1 MPREFA
7 RTRIAWSEL
16 AMATLIGPAVSLS
29 EPFEDGI
36 ALLRVA
42 ELQGLEGVAPGS
54 PYRSGECRGWRKVK
68 TVTWREANQERWR
81 LFEPSR

>member
-1 MPREFA
+1 VPREFA

-42 ELQGLEGVAPGS
+42 ELRGLEGVAPGCDVQVGRMS
-54 PYRSGECRGWRKVK
+54 RLAQGQDGGVARGQPGAMAVI
-68 TVTWREANQERWR
+68 
-81 LFEPSR
+81 

>member
-42 ELQGLEGVAPGS
+42 ELRGLEGVAPGCAIQVGRMS
-54 PYRSGECRGWRKVK
+54 AGARSR
-68 TVTWREANQERWR
+68 RWR
-81 LFEPSR
+81 GARGQPGAMAVI